1 MAPGKQARAA
11 GGRAAM
17 TGREAKAGDACP
29 DSEKKKLCPPPNA
42 NTLLLNTQLLRGAA
56 VCSCAS
62 PFLQ

>member
-29 DSEKKKLCPPPNA
+29 DSEKKKLCRPLNA
-42 NTLLLNTQLLRGAA
+42 
-56 VCSCAS
+56 CM
-62 PFLQ
+62 